1 MILIEHFALTIG
13 IATMNSVRLTAISY
27 QRLAYKFILRSNA
40 TVATQILKENISD
53 QLDADSEWKN
63 AKPFE
68 DMPGL
73 RSFPI
78 LGTAWVFLPVI
89 GNSLLLCNY
98 LLETLDK
105 IFFGR
110 RGTEYLSVA
119 SMTS

>member
-1 MILIEHFALTIG
+1 MILIEHFALTLG
-13 IATMNSVRLTAISY
+13 IATMNSVRWTAISY

-110 RGTEYLSVA
+110 RARNTYQSRA
-119 SMTS
+119 